1 MLDKNLIGKS
11 LGTRS
16 ITVEKGRLRFF
27 AKVIGETNPVYMDEA
42 AAKEA
47 GYDTVPVPPTFL
59 FCLESDAFDSV
70 GSAKL
75 TNANAGRMLHGEQQ
89 FTYHAMAYA
98 GDTLTFDVKVVDIY
112 QKKGGALDFLVR
124 ETRVTN
130 QDGKHIAD
138 LRSIGVQRND

>member
-1 MLDKNLIGKS
+1 
-11 LGTRS
+11 
-16 ITVEKGRLRFF
+16 
-27 AKVIGETNPVYMDEA
+27 
-42 AAKEA
+42 
-47 GYDTVPVPPTFL
+47 
-59 FCLESDAFDSV
+59 
-70 GSAKL
+70 
-75 TNANAGRMLHGEQQ
+75 MLHGEQQ
-89 FTYHAMAYA
+89 FIYHAMAYA